1 MVMNGSTKN
10 GIRNVDGNVCANTI
24 FGRKCFTK
32 RRPLMTMPANT
43 KSDEYSNF
51 CIKSPTSCNKLR
63 LLGPMAHK
71 RLHIMVTPT
80 CRQATSVGETLRA
93 ELLAPDAAR
102 H

>member
-24 FGRKCFTK
+24 FGRKCFTE
-32 RRPLMTMPANT
+32 RRPLMTMPE
-43 KSDEYSNF
+43 SDQYSNCF
-51 CIKSPTSCNKLR
+51 IKSPTSCNKLR

-80 CRQATSVGETLRA
+80 CRQANSVGETLRA
-93 ELLAPDAAR
+93 ELLAPNAAR